1 MLNWVFRGIFLVII
15 VAVLFT
21 YANNE
26 APRHETRLN
35 EEAST
40 VSPEKPAYTPILPG
54 EANDVND
61 VNELSADS
69 NALADANSIERPVP
83 YRSITPRS
91 GDVGSR
97 GNNDGFETLVIT
109 VLAMAILVFMVDV
122 FTPKKKLGALAGV
135 FFGLLVG
142 LFLSSALADVV
153 NMINE
158 SWGLGLLPEA
168 VATIRAMMGICICY
182 LTISIVMRTK
192 DDVRFVIPYVEF
204 AKQTKGMRP
213 LVLDTS
219 AIVDGRIADLCQSK
233 LFDAAVLV
241 PRFVLNELQLI
252 ADSADK
258 LKRQRGRRG
267 LDILNKMQS
276 DPGMDVEID
285 DSVIAEVE
293 ELRGVDQKIVSFAKI
308 NSGRVVTTDYNLSK
322 VAQVRG
328 VDVLNINDLASM
340 LKVVALPG
348 EPMTIK
354 IIKPGEESDQGIG
367 YLEDGTMV
375 VVEGARNKIGRDI
388 TIGVT
393 SSLQTSAGKMIF
405 GKFEGFAETGPAPP
419 RQAPA
424 NRRRPHNRRPG
435 RDHNAS
441 SD

>member
-1 MLNWVFRGIFLVII
+1 
-15 VAVLFT
+15 
-21 YANNE
+21 
-26 APRHETRLN
+26 
-35 EEAST
+35 
-40 VSPEKPAYTPILPG
+40 
-54 EANDVND
+54 
-61 VNELSADS
+61 LS
-69 NALADANSIERPVP
+69 
-83 YRSITPRS
+83 
-91 GDVGSR
+91 
-97 GNNDGFETLVIT
+97 
-109 VLAMAILVFMVDV
+109 
-122 FTPKKKLGALAGV
+122 GALV
-135 FFGLLVG
+135 N
-142 LFLSSALADVV
+142 VV

-158 SWGLGLLPEA
+158 SWGLGLSPGV
-168 VATIRAMMGICICY
+168 VASIRAMMVICICY
-182 LTISIVMRTK
+182 LTISVVMRTK

-276 DPGMDVEID
+276 NPGMDVEID

-308 NSGRVVTTDYNLSK
+308 NNGRVVTTDYNLSK

-388 TIGVT
+388 SIGVT

-405 GKFEGFAETGPAPP
+405 GKFEGFAEMRPP
-419 RQAPA
+419 QARPV
-424 NRRRPHNRRPG
+424 NTTRRRPHNRRPP
-435 RDHNAS
+435 RDGNTP